1 MQDNAK
7 TLLLLVALVS
17 VIVIGVTLYDKFF
30 KKRQSVSQEELLYI
44 YLISAIQSKEEDEF
58 VSDMCYDLPL
68 NVLRLKD
75 ENGSTVLHYV
85 MEYGC
90 VDAARVLI
98 ERLKY
103 EDFVAVDH
111 FKVTP
116 LMSSIYSHD
125 IHICALL
132 IKNLQIKDLNAQDAE
147 GKTALMIA
155 CDEYEQGNTHS
166 QELAKIGILLVEA
179 MSTRGL
185 LIKDNKGLTA
195 LEYAYNYGMKN
206 VVYAIEQKIQ

>member
-1 MQDNAK
+1 MQDNTM
-7 TLLLLVALVS
+7 TLLLLVTLVS
-17 VIVIGVTLYDKFF
+17 VIIIGITLYDKFF
-30 KKRQSVSQEELLYI
+30 KKRQSVSQEELLHLQ
-44 YLISAIQSKEEDEF
+44 LIDAIQNNEHEI
-58 VSDMCYDLPL
+58 VSDMCKDLPL

-75 ENGSTVLHYV
+75 ENGSTVLHYI

-90 VDAARVLI
+90 MDAARILI

-103 EDFVAVDH
+103 EDFVVVDH
-111 FKVTP
+111 LKVTP

-125 IHICALL
+125 IHICALF
-132 IKNLQIKDLNAQDAE
+132 IKNLQIKDLNAQDDE

-155 CDEYEQGNTHS
+155 CDEYEQENTHS

-179 MSTRGL
+179 MSTRGF